1 MRYDVDNHPQGMPM
15 LPRTVEPEL
24 MNDEVQATAYANA
37 DFAAPHEAF
46 VDRFVARFGDV
57 DGIALDI
64 GCGPA
69 DVVLRLAR
77 RCRRLVIDGV
87 DGADAMLAIGRSRV
101 AAEGFG
107 NRVRLYRAFLPDD
120 ALPRTAVDVVTSN
133 SILHHLHRPEV
144 LWQTVRR
151 AARPGT
157 KVFVMDLMRPA
168 TAALVD
174 EYVAAYAAGEPEVLQ
189 HDFAASLHAAFTL
202 DEVRAQL
209 DAAGLHELVVEATSN
224 RHLLVSGVL
233 SSLA

>member
-1 MRYDVDNHPQGMPM
+1 M

-24 MNDEVQATAYANA
+24 MNDEAQALAYANA
-37 DFAAPHEAF
+37 NFAAPHEAF
-46 VDRFVARFGDV
+46 VDRFIERFGDV

-77 RCRRLVIDGV
+77 RCHRLVIDGV
-87 DGADAMLAIGRSRV
+87 DGADAMLAIGRERV
-101 AAEGFG
+101 AAAGLS

-120 ALPRTAVDVVTSN
+120 PLPRTAVDVVTSN

-168 TAALVD
+168 SAALVD
-174 EYVAAYAAGEPEVLQ
+174 DYVRRYTAGEPEVLR
-189 HDFAASLHAAFTL
+189 HDFAASLHASFTL

-209 DAAGLHELVVEATSN
+209 DAAGLGGLTVEATSN

-233 SSLA
+233 

>member
-1 MRYDVDNHPQGMPM
+1 M
-15 LPRTVEPEL
+15 LPRTIEPEL
-24 MNDEVQATAYANA
+24 MNDDAQATAYANA

-46 VDRFVARFGDV
+46 VDRFVACFGDV

-87 DGADAMLAIGRSRV
+87 DGAEAMLAIGRLRV
-101 AAEGFG
+101 AAEGLH
-107 NRVRLYRAFLPDD
+107 NRVRLYRALLPDD

-144 LWQTVRR
+144 LWRTVRR

-168 TAALVD
+168 AAALVD
-174 EYVAAYAAGEPEVLQ
+174 DYVARYAAGEPAILQ
-189 HDFAASLHAAFTL
+189 HDFAASLHAAFTV

-209 DAAGLHELVVEATSN
+209 DAAGLHELAVEATSN

-233 SSLA
+233 STLT

>member
-1 MRYDVDNHPQGMPM
+1 M

-24 MNDEVQATAYANA
+24 MNDDDQAAAYANA

-57 DGIALDI
+57 AGIALDL

-77 RCRRLVIDGV
+77 RCRHLVIDGV
-87 DGADAMLAIGRSRV
+87 DGADAMLAIGRERV
-101 AAEGFG
+101 ASEGVH
-107 NRVRLYRAFLPDD
+107 NRVRLYHAFLPDD
-120 ALPRTAVDVVTSN
+120 PLPRTGVDVITSN

-144 LWQTVRR
+144 LWQAVRR

-168 TAALVD
+168 SAALVD
-174 EYVAAYAAGEPEVLQ
+174 EYVTLYARGEPQVLQ
-189 HDFAASLHAAFTL
+189 HDFAASLHAAFTV